1 MVSLYAASTIACM
14 KVLFKLMPGIPRLR
28 ENFRSLYLPPFL
40 VFVLILILLLVAIST
55 MDLPSLGGDASQNLR
70 SSFNLFRHDVYGE
83 NFYGLPGFRREPFP
97 NWITALHLK
106 WFVGVPEDITYAD
119 LVADTSILRRIMAVN
134 FAWML
139 GLFVSIWALC
149 LCIIRPFWLANSSA
163 AIVIFLSFEYFAL
176 NELNS
181 LNTELPAAY
190 LLVMTG
196 LGLVIMEKT
205 IGPGWAW
212 FAGFAFGTLV
222 LTKASGA
229 YLALILLPLFPL
241 LATKLSLKAV
251 RLGLSLALGF
261 AMVVL
266 PWTARNH
273 IEFGQFVIAEGGG
286 RVLLVRSEFNKMSSV
301 EFKGAFYAYAP
312 KLLREHLFE
321 PYLGFSQD
329 QLDCGGNLES
339 LNRDLLCDQNNL
351 ANGHY
356 EHVRSFYQRG
366 KRAIPRK
373 IMAER
378 NKSGESL
385 WVDKMGRSIA
395 IDRIRANPLKHLLVS
410 IPLGWRGFWPFPD
423 RDWLCLSIN
432 ILAMLS
438 LLIMPIMG
446 LIKQRYDWALISITG
461 VAFFFFYAFLSH
473 FIPRYSEPLVPLSLI
488 CLAALTCE
496 LFKIRPKSKK
506 IFECHDLHS
515 HC

>member
-1 MVSLYAASTIACM
+1 ME
-14 KVLFKLMPGIPRLR
+14 VLFRLMPSIPRLR
-28 ENFRSLYLPPFL
+28 GNFRSLYLPPFL
-40 VFVLILILLLVAIST
+40 VFVLILILLLAAVST
-55 MDLPSLGGDASQNLR
+55 MNLPYLGDDASQNLR
-70 SSFNLFRHDVYGE
+70 TSFNLFRHDIYGE
-83 NFYGLPGFRREPFP
+83 NLNGLPGFRREPFP
-97 NWITALHLK
+97 NWVTALHLK
-106 WFVGVPEDITYAD
+106 WFVGLPEDINYAD

-139 GLFVSIWALC
+139 GLFVSIWVLC
-149 LCIIRPFWLANSSA
+149 LCILRPFWIANSAA
-163 AIVIFLSFEYFAL
+163 AIVIFLSFEYFVL

-181 LNTELPAAY
+181 LNTELPAAC
-190 LLVMTG
+190 LLVITG
-196 LGLVIMEKT
+196 LALVITEKT

-212 FAGFAFGTLV
+212 LTGFAFGTLV

-241 LATKLSLKAV
+241 LATKLSIKAI

-273 IEFGQFVIAEGGG
+273 MEFGQFVIAKGGG

-312 KLLREHLFE
+312 TLLRKQLFE
-321 PYLGFSQD
+321 SHLGFSQE

-339 LNRDLLCDQNNL
+339 LNRNLLCDQSNL

-366 KRAIPRK
+366 KRAIPRRIK
-373 IMAER
+373 AER
-378 NKSGESL
+378 IKSGESL
-385 WVDKMGRSIA
+385 WVDKMGRSMA

-410 IPLGWRGFWPFPD
+410 LPLGWRGFWPFPD
-423 RDWLCLSIN
+423 RDGLSFSIN

-438 LLIMPIMG
+438 LLIMPVMG
-446 LIKQRYDWALISITG
+446 LKKQRYDWVLMSITG
-461 VAFFFFYAFLSH
+461 VAFFLFYAFLSH
-473 FIPRYSEPLVPLSLI
+473 FIPRYSEPLIPLSLI

-496 LFKIRPKSKK
+496 LFKIRPKSTK
-506 IFECHDLHS
+506 IFECHDLHA
-515 HC
+515 HG